1 LEAPDADADEPR
13 PATIG
18 DYDVQVLTDV
28 GSDGQPRPVAV
39 LAAPTVALSAMN
51 SDPPSLRCRVEETT

>member
-1 LEAPDADADEPR
+1 MEAPDADADEPR

-39 LAAPTVALSAMN
+39 LAT
-51 SDPPSLRCRVEETT
+51 PSIEQHLLLFARTLWRRR